1 VPSEAPSYQQIV
13 TGYRIAFSLH
23 EVYSNQG
30 LVREFMCQVDIYEEA
45 IREERTRIARELDS
59 LVQTFLS
66 ASMQL
71 GVAANSLPSDLPVK
85 PRLDRILQVMDE
97 GIREGLNAMHGLLS

>member
-1 VPSEAPSYQQIV
+1 VPAEASSYQQIA

-23 EVYSNQG
+23 EAYSKQG
-30 LVREFMCQVDIYEEA
+30 LVSELMCQVNIYEEG
-45 IREERTRIARELDS
+45 IREERTRIARELDT

-71 GVAANSLPSDLPVK
+71 AVMVNSLPSDLPVK

-97 GIREGLNAMHGLLS
+97 GIKEGLNTVHGLLS